1 MRPEWHRTTSASA
14 LLDRIPQDKAA
25 LRDTLAAQV
34 AEYQKTHTIQ
44 VIPCGRESRY
54 VYAVALGDLQAAETD
69 VVLKAPKWYPGIEDV
84 VRKLQ
89 GAIKGCRVEQ
99 KAAGTEAYQAA
110 LGAGKSYDE
119 ALTSRKRAQRETI
132 KTQKAARKQTLKAFT
147 PELQG
152 FSAQ

>member
-1 MRPEWHRTTSASA
+1 MF
-14 LLDRIPQDKAA
+14 DRIPQEKAT
-25 LRDTLAAQV
+25 LREGLAAQV
-34 AEYQKTHTIQ
+34 AEYQKTRTIQ
-44 VIPCGRESRY
+44 LIPFGRESRY

-89 GAIKGCRVEQ
+89 GAIKGCRLEQ

-110 LGAGKSYDE
+110 LSAGKSYDE
-119 ALTSRKRAQRETI
+119 ALLSRKRAQRETI
-132 KTQKAARKQTLKAFT
+132 KTQKATRKQSLKAFT

>member
-1 MRPEWHRTTSASA
+1 M
-14 LLDRIPQDKAA
+14 LDRIPQDKAA

-34 AEYQKTHTIQ
+34 AEYQKAHTIQ
-44 VIPCGRESRY
+44 VIPFGRESRY

-69 VVLKAPKWYPGIEDV
+69 VVLKAPRWYPGIEDV

-89 GAIKGCRVEQ
+89 GAIKGCRIAQ
-99 KAAGTEAYQAA
+99 KAAGKEAYLLA
-110 LGAGKSYDE
+110 LSAGKSYDE

-132 KTQKAARKQTLKAFT
+132 KTQKATRKQSLKAFAQ
-147 PELQG
+147 ELKS

>member
-1 MRPEWHRTTSASA
+1 M
-14 LLDRIPQDKAA
+14 LDRIPQDKTT
-25 LRDTLAAQV
+25 LRDTLAVQV
-34 AEYQKTHTIQ
+34 AEYQKTRMIQ
-44 VIPCGRESRY
+44 LIPFGRESRY

-69 VVLKAPKWYPGIEDV
+69 VVLKAPRWYPGIEDV

-110 LGAGKSYDE
+110 LSAGKTYDE
-119 ALTSRKRAQRETI
+119 ALLSRKRAQRETI
-132 KTQKAARKQTLKAFT
+132 KTQKATRKQSLKAFT
-147 PELQG
+147 QELQG